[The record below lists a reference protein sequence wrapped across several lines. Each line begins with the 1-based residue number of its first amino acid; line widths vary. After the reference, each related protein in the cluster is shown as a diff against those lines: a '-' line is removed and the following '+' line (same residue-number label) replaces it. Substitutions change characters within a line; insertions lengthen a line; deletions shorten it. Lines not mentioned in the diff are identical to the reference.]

1 MDLQFERQTSIDNM
15 IDSLYEAMTS
25 NGLNGLIPEA
35 ASVYEEWVVDGVDP
49 QEVEKYEFTF
59 LKNFT
64 LPNYEEF
71 ISWNPRIIK

>member
-1 MDLQFERQTSIDNM
+1 MDIQFERQTSIDNM

-49 QEVEKYEFTF
+49 QEVDKYEFTF

-64 LPNYEEF
+64 LPQYEDYCG
-71 ISWNPRIIK
+71 ND

>member
-1 MDLQFERQTSIDNM
+1 MESLDFTFERQTSIDNM

-25 NGLNGLIPEA
+25 NGLNGHIREA

-49 QEVEKYEFTF
+49 QEVDKYEFTF

-64 LPNYEEF
+64 LPQDL
-71 ISWNPRIIK
+71 K

>member
-71 ISWNPRIIK
+71 IS

>member
-71 ISWNPRIIK
+71 ILVID

>member
-15 IDSLYEAMTS
+15 IDSLYGAMTN
-25 NGLNGLIPEA
+25 NGLNKIIPEA
-35 ASVYEEWVVDGVDP
+35 AACYEEWVVDVVDP

-64 LPNYEEF
+64 LPDYEEF
-71 ISWNPRIIK
+71 IS

>member
-64 LPNYEEF
+64 LPDYEEF
-71 ISWNPRIIK
+71 IS